1 MARGSAPT
9 GITLHCSPVRATATS
24 RSRDRSP
31 LRSWNMHILVT
42 ADTLGGVW
50 TYTRELVTGLALG
63 RDRVTL
69 VSFGD
74 IPTDAQTRWM
84 QNLPNL
90 DYRPTAF
97 KLEWMLDSEAD
108 MEASSRDLEAVI
120 AESKPDL
127 LHFSQFYYGTLNCD
141 VPRVVVAHSDVVS
154 WSMAVH
160 RKSPPETAWLRWY
173 RQVVVRG
180 LHAATT
186 VVAPSRWMLDQ
197 IELHYGKL
205 ASASVIHNGRT
216 QTLFN
221 PHISKQENIVTMG
234 RLWDSGKNVSLL
246 LRREMPGTLRIVG
259 CDRHPEWRNRTFA
272 METVRPNVHLGPARV
287 FMPPLRNMNPLVWR
301 RWRPRSRAAPS
312 WPVTFLHSASS
323 GMARQFSSAA
333 TTKKV
338 YLPRWNAFRAIL
350 DCGVT
355 RAIWHTA
362 MPAAISRLSGWLP
375 VIRTS
380 IGAWFRR
387 GPSAHEAE
395 AQYRALCPFHGL

>member
-1 MARGSAPT
+1 
-9 GITLHCSPVRATATS
+9 
-24 RSRDRSP
+24 
-31 LRSWNMHILVT
+31 MHILVT

-50 TYTRELVTGLALG
+50 TYTRELVTGLVLG

-108 MEASSRDLEAVI
+108 MEASSRYLEAVI

-127 LHFSQFYYGTLNCD
+127 LHFSQFYYGALQCD

-154 WSMAVH
+154 WSLAVH
-160 RKSPPETAWLRWY
+160 RKSPPQTDWLRWY
-173 RQVVVRG
+173 RQVVARG

-197 IELHYGKL
+197 IEFHYGKPV
-205 ASASVIHNGRT
+205 STSVIHNGRT
-216 QTLFN
+216 PTLFN
-221 PHISKQENIVTMG
+221 PYISKEANTVTVG

-272 METVRPNVHLGPARV
+272 METVRPNVHLDPEQDERQIVQTLARAGV
-287 FMPPLRNMNPLVWR
+287 Y
-301 RWRPRSRAAPS
+301 
-312 WPVTFLHSASS
+312 
-323 GMARQFSSAA
+323 AA
-333 TTKKV
+333 TSQYEPFGLAPV
-338 YLPRWNAFRAIL
+338 EAALSRCAIVASDIPSFRELWN
-350 DCGVT
+350 G
-355 RAIWHTA
+355 
-362 MPAAISRLSGWLP
+362 AAIFFRNNDEESLFAALERLQGSPGL
-375 VIRTS
+375 
-380 IGAWFRR
+380 RR
-387 GPSAHEAE
+387 DQGNLAYHHARRHFSAERMVADYKNLYRGLVP
-395 AQYRALCPFHGL
+395 AQAISA